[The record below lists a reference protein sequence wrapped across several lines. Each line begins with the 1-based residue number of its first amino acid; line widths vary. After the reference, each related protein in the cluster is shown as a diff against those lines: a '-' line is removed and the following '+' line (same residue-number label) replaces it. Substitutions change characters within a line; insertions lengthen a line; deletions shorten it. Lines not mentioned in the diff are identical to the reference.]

1 MSSRNPTAGIVIYN
15 YLDRGGSDKIS
26 NQNYEKIVLTKSIVS
41 IQTSKSK
48 SNPAGRFQ
56 VVLAPTKNWS
66 AALSTGSWIEIHMSP
81 NQMTEGDLNDS
92 SRHTLKMIGIVD
104 SVRMSMTVDQVTGAR
119 STDYVIVGRD
129 WGSIFESYLYIDS
142 TVESS
147 VDSPFL
153 NAVKL
158 SYQVLRGGD
167 VDLKLNQSTTELTQ
181 SIVKAWGLGVA
192 LGIYKDGKLDNAANN
207 AVYRFPNQLSAKLR
221 NPAQDTNPLGVK
233 SIAHMINVVDG
244 TLKSQNAYLKN
255 IKEAQGPF
263 NAEALRGINT
273 VWQLINTHANTTIN
287 ELLTDLRWENNE
299 QKPTLT
305 LYKRVKPFW
314 LKNET
319 GFLRSNFFLL
329 KSAKI
334 NKNDIVALDVGTNSE
349 DIINFV
355 AVYPDFSL
363 FSLKNDE
370 TIGSQAAAKSRVPQ
384 YDPQSFAR
392 HGFKPLT
399 YTSRFVPLN
408 ESRAPNWEF
417 LTQWGK
423 LLAAW
428 YFDTHKMLNGTI
440 SIVGQNEFI
449 GVGDNIMFEASTLG
463 HTSFVDDN
471 GQSMFVAHV
480 ESVSHAFRYVENG
493 SRSFITTIN
502 FVRGVM
508 ANANGTALVSGSS
521 FGVETKVKELTA
533 HQLDIEDAYGE

>member
-26 NQNYEKIVLTKSIVS
+26 NQNYERIVLTKSIVS

-81 NQMTEGDLNDS
+81 NQMTEGDLNES
-92 SRHTLKMIGIVD
+92 SRYTLKMIGIID

-129 WGSIFESYLYIDS
+129 WGSIFESYLYVDS
-142 TVESS
+142 TAEST
-147 VDSPFL
+147 VDSAL
-153 NAVKL
+153 ANAIKL
-158 SYQVLRGGD
+158 TYQVLKGID
-167 VDLKLNQSTTELTQ
+167 VDLSFIQSSTELTQ

-192 LGIYKDGKLDNAANN
+192 LGIYKNGKLDNAANN
-207 AVYRFPNQLSAKLR
+207 AVYRFPNQLGIKLN
-221 NPAQDTNPLGVK
+221 NPANDANPFGVK
-233 SIAHMINVVDG
+233 SIAQMVNVVDG
-244 TLKSQNAYLKN
+244 TLKSENSYLKG
-255 IKEAQGPF
+255 IKEAKGPF
-263 NAEALRGINT
+263 NAEALRGINS

-314 LKNET
+314 LKNNT
-319 GFLRSNFFLL
+319 RFLASNFFLL
-329 KSAKI
+329 KKAVI
-334 NKNDIVALDVGTNSE
+334 NKNDIVSLDVGTNGE
-349 DIINFV
+349 DVVNFV

-363 FSLKNDE
+363 FSLKPSE
-370 TIGSQAAAKSRVPQ
+370 TIGAQAAAKGRVPQ
-384 YDPQSFAR
+384 YDPESFAR

-399 YTSRFVPLN
+399 YTSRLVPAMPN
-408 ESRAPNWEF
+408 GTSNWEY
-417 LTQWGK
+417 LVQWGEM
-423 LLAAW
+423 LAAW

-440 SIVGQNEFI
+440 SIVGQSEFI

-480 ESVSHAFRYVENG
+480 ESVNHTFRYVENG
-493 SRSFITTIN
+493 SRSFVTTIN
-502 FVRGVM
+502 FVRGVI

-521 FGVETKVKELTA
+521 FGVETDVKKLTA

>member
-1 MSSRNPTAGIVIYN
+1 MSSRNPTAGIVVYN
-15 YLDRGGSDKIS
+15 YLDRGGSGKIS
-26 NQNYEKIVLTKSIVS
+26 NQNYERIVLTKSIVS

-81 NQMTEGDLNDS
+81 TQMTEGDLQSS
-92 SRHTLKMIGIVD
+92 SRHTLKMIGIID
-104 SVRMSMTVDQVTGAR
+104 SVRMSMTVDQITGAR
-119 STDYVIVGRD
+119 STDYIVTGRD

-142 TVESS
+142 TAESTA
-147 VDSPFL
+147 DSPL
-153 NAVKL
+153 ANAIKL
-158 SYQVLRGGD
+158 TYQVLRGVD
-167 VDLKLNQSTTELTQ
+167 VDLSFIQSTTKLTQ
-181 SIVKAWGLGVA
+181 TIVKAWGLGVA

-207 AVYRFPNQLSAKLR
+207 AVFRFPNQLSVKLS
-221 NPAQDTNPLGVK
+221 NPTIDTPPLGVK
-233 SIAHMINVVDG
+233 SIAQMVNVVDG
-244 TLKSQNAYLKN
+244 TLKSHNSYLSG

-263 NAEALRGINT
+263 NAEALRGINS

-287 ELLTDLRWENNE
+287 ELLADLRWENND
-299 QKPTLT
+299 QKPTLA

-319 GFLRSNFFLL
+319 GFLASNFFLL
-329 KSAKI
+329 KKAIISK
-334 NKNDIVALDVGTNSE
+334 KDIISLDIGTNGE
-349 DIINFV
+349 DVVNFV

-363 FSLKNDE
+363 FSLKPDE
-370 TIGSQAAAKSRVPQ
+370 TIGAQAAAKGRVPQ
-384 YDPQSFAR
+384 YDPESFAR

-399 YTSRFVPLN
+399 YTSRLVPVTP
-408 ESRAPNWEF
+408 SGTPSWEY
-417 LTQWGK
+417 LVEWGK

-428 YFDTHKMLNGTI
+428 YFDTHKMFNGTI
-440 SIVGQNEFI
+440 SIIGQSEFI

-463 HTSFVDDN
+463 HTSFVDGN

-480 ESVSHAFRYVENG
+480 EGVNHTFRYIENG

-502 FVRGVM
+502 FVRGVI
-508 ANANGTALVSGSS
+508 ANANGTALVSNSG
-521 FGVETKVKELTA
+521 FGVETNVKKLTA